1 MGLIKA
7 AIVVAIGFFLMSV
20 LETQQEKI
28 KELPIVGE
36 LLQGKIKENKD
47 TVFIVAI
54 ALLHLF
60 I

>member
-7 AIVVAIGFFLMSV
+7 AIVLAIGFFLMSV

>member
-7 AIVVAIGFFLMSV
+7 AFVLVIGFFLMSV

-47 TVFIVAI
+47 TVFIFAI